1 MHRVF
6 VWSGLCK
13 LLFICAQPEWLSGGV
28 DGQLLATHVC
38 PACSHPLL
46 FVQVQCE
53 QEGMLLT
60 AQEEGVTFLLSLPRN
75 GS

>member
-1 MHRVF
+1 M
-6 VWSGLCK
+6 
-13 LLFICAQPEWLSGGV
+13 
-28 DGQLLATHVC
+28 
-38 PACSHPLL
+38 